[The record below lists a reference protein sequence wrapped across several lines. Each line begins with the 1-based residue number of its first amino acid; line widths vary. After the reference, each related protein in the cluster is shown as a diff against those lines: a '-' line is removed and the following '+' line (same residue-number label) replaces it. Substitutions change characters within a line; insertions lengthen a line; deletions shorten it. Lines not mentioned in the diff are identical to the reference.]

1 MVGTLGFKHKDAMK
15 DLLYLDTLRGRDS
28 TGLAV
33 VDRNRQ
39 SIIRKST
46 VPGHEFIEIPGNFER
61 ITSSGDQLWIGH
73 NRYKTVGGINRA
85 SAHPFE
91 VCNDEGKVEIIGA
104 HNGTL
109 DNKWELEKELGDR
122 YETDSEALMNLLY
135 EANDVK
141 EAISM
146 CRGAWS
152 LTWWNAPNNQLHFL
166 RNDQRPLCYAYTKDR
181 KVLIWASEAWM
192 LLAATRRHNIELDE
206 NAKGVACWS
215 TLPNSLYTL
224 DIPQQRDEKLPDLV
238 RKGGYDGGKP
248 AQFQGHKRWDW
259 FGVQGD
265 DSKRYE
271 RMEQQKAEEEKKA
284 AKKTGEDVSKDDGK
298 VVHLFGPDK
307 MQGFNGKPIDKDYVE
322 ILKTR
327 GCSWCNKEI
336 KPPVNFGFLS
346 ENELVCG
353 RCVYDKHHLD
363 TTTNNIVEEVMKKLG

>member
-1 MVGTLGFKHKDAMK
+1 MAGTLLMKHKDAMK

-46 VPGHEFIEIPGNFER
+46 IPGHEFIEIPGNFER

-73 NRYKTVGGINRA
+73 NRFKTVGSLNRA
-85 SAHPFE
+85 NAHPFE
-91 VCNDEGKVEIIGA
+91 VCNDDGQVELIGA

-109 DNKWELEKELGDR
+109 DNKWELEKELADK
-122 YETDSEALMNLLY
+122 YETDSEALMNLLV

-141 EAISM
+141 EAIGM

-152 LTWWNAPNNQLHFL
+152 LTWWNAPNNTLHFL

-181 KVLIWASEAWM
+181 KALIWASEAWM
-192 LLAATRRHNIELDE
+192 LIAAARRHGIDLDE
-206 NAKGVACWS
+206 NDKGVACWS

-224 DIPQQRDEKLPDLV
+224 EIPQKRDEVLPNLK
-238 RKGGYDGGKP
+238 RKGGYDGCKP
-248 AQFQGHKRWDW
+248 IPFQAAHKKWDW
-259 FGVQGD
+259 FGFQDD

-271 RMEQQKAEEEKKA
+271 RMEQSQAEEEAA
-284 AKKTGEDVSKDDGK
+284 AKAKESSLVSKTDDN
-298 VVHLFGPDK
+298 VIHLHLGPDK
-307 MQGFNGKPIDKDYVE
+307 LRGFEGKPIDKDYVE
-322 ILKTR
+322 ILKSR

-353 RCVYDKHHLD
+353 RCVYDKHEKIE
-363 TTTNNIVEEVMKKLG
+363 TIVVE